1 MISPTDLLRLEAH
14 ARAHNGGMGDHFLL
28 GAVRDARAGQS
39 KAAMYHLEMMRCL
52 SERVCVLVS
61 DEAIATIPDDEI
73 DALATAAWD
82 SGRGNDRLVRL
93 LRRIAPSDR
102 VLVTLDA
109 RARGAGYVQAGSD
122 EPIDTRDEVIN
133 G

>member
-1 MISPTDLLRLEAH
+1 MISPSGLLRLEAH
-14 ARAHNGGMGDHFLL
+14 ARAHNGGVGDQKLL
-28 GAVRDARAGQS
+28 EVVRNARCGGFTQLDAARQAS
-39 KAAMYHLEMMRCL
+39 ETMRQFG
-52 SERVCVLVS
+52 ERVCVLVS

-93 LRRIAPSDR
+93 LRRIAPGNG
-102 VLVTLDA
+102 VLATLDA
-109 RARGAGYVQAGSD
+109 RARASGYVQAGSD
-122 EPIDTRDEVIN
+122 ELLEVDD